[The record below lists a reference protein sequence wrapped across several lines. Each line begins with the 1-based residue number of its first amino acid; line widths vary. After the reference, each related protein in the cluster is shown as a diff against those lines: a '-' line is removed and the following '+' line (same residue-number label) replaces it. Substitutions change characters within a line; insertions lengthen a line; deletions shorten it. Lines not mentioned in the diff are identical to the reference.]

1 MVESKILK
9 QINFLKDVPEN
20 VLEKVGGIAQL
31 ETFDEES
38 ILFRQNQEQT
48 LLYMLVSGKI
58 FLNSRSRSGRS
69 LTLDE
74 VGPGRTFGVS
84 SILGEASSTF
94 TAVCAEKSDIITI
107 SGEQMR
113 TLFEDDFEI
122 GHILMLKVVKLFKRR
137 MEMHTGQFLKSLASN
152 PEINPETADA

>member
-1 MVESKILK
+1 MVDNKILK
-9 QINFLKDVPEN
+9 QINFLEDVPDS
-20 VLEKVGGIAQL
+20 VLEKVGDIAQL

-48 LLYMLVSGKI
+48 LLYMLISGKV

-84 SILGEASSTF
+84 SILGESSSTF
-94 TAVCAEKSDIITI
+94 TAVCAENSSIITI

-113 TLFEDDFEI
+113 TLFEQDFKT
-122 GHILMLKVVKLFKRR
+122 GHILMLKVLKSFKRR
-137 MEMHTGQFLKSLASN
+137 IQMHTSQFLKSLASH
-152 PEINPETADA
+152 PQIS